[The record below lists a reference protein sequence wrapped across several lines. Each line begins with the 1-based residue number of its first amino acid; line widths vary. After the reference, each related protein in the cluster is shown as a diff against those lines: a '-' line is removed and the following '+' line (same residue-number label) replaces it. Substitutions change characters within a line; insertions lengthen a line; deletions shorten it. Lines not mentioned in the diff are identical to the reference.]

1 MPLNHIPHAL
11 IPKHTLIACLVVL
24 GVPCFSCAPP
34 VTRTTVHSVTVANV
48 RQAEHWLPERGVGAL
63 AVHRE
68 GDAYVL
74 HVHATRVCRVFEV
87 EQRFQ
92 RERWVTGPN
101 AGMLVGEL
109 VMIGAG
115 AGITSVAWAT
125 HSDQCGSGDVLA
137 SCDQTANTYALVGLG
152 LAAAGTVA
160 LAVDLASA
168 DHGEETTT
176 RLGRAV
182 PPHEAPCK
190 NPTYQG
196 AVVRLVG
203 PNVTLAGTIDA
214 QGKVRL
220 QVPEGAWGE
229 GQALDLDVV
238 IDGRVLG
245 RVVLRREA
253 TCDGC

>member
-1 MPLNHIPHAL
+1 MPFPKIPHA
-11 IPKHTLIACLVVL
+11 IIARHSPACLVAL
-24 GVPCFSCAPP
+24 GLSCFACAPP

-63 AVHRE
+63 AVQRE

-74 HVHATRVCRVFEV
+74 QVHATRVCRVFEV

-92 RERWVTGPN
+92 KERWVTGPN

-115 AGITSVAWAT
+115 AGIASVAWA
-125 HSDQCGSGDVLA
+125 HRDQCSAGDG
-137 SCDQTANTYALVGLG
+137 SCDQTADTYGLVGLG
-152 LAAAGTVA
+152 LATAGTVA
-160 LAVDLASA
+160 LAVDLVSA

-196 AVVRLVG
+196 AIARLVG
-203 PNVTLAGTIDA
+203 SNVTLAGTIDA
-214 QGKVRL
+214 HGKVRL
-220 QVPEGAWGE
+220 QVPESAWGE
-229 GQALDLDVV
+229 SQALDLDVV

-245 RVVLRREA
+245 RVVLRKEG

>member
-1 MPLNHIPHAL
+1 MKLRAPNPRVFVAVAL
-11 IPKHTLIACLVVL
+11 ALPGLA
-24 GVPCFSCAPP
+24 CAPP
-34 VTRTTVHSVTVANV
+34 VTRTAVHSVTVANV

-63 AVHRE
+63 AVQRE

-92 RERWVTGPN
+92 KESWVTGPN

-109 VMIGAG
+109 VMIGSG
-115 AGITSVAWAT
+115 VGITSVAWAT

-137 SCDQTANTYALVGLG
+137 SCDQTASTYAWVGLG
-152 LAAAGTVA
+152 LATAGTVA
-160 LAVDLASA
+160 LAVDLASS
-168 DHGEETTT
+168 DQGEKTTT

-196 AVVRLVG
+196 AIARLVG
-203 PNVTLAGTIDA
+203 PNVMLSGTIDA
-214 QGKVRL
+214 QGTVRL
-220 QVPEGAWGE
+220 HVPQGAWGE
-229 GQALDLDVV
+229 SQALDLDVV
-238 IDGRVLG
+238 VDGRVLG
-245 RVVLRREA
+245 RVLLRREG
-253 TCDGC
+253 TCDDC